1 MSVLIPIQRN
11 KQSAIVTVTGIVH
24 QYHLLCTSLGGLTAI
39 PLDQIVM
46 AYGDNQASSANV
58 AVD

>member
-11 KQSAIVTVTGIVH
+11 KQSAIVTVTAIIH

-39 PLDQIVM
+39 LLDQIAM
-46 AYGDNQASSANV
+46 TYGDNQASSANA